1 MAYFVSAIPAARPK
15 NTGEGSLSLLQ
26 QSSQPRNQTRVSCIA
41 GGSLYVGGKHTK
53 WIILK
58 KISTFHPK
66 ILTRGQRRRQRDEP
80 TEKGKDQG
88 GGSPHRLSR
97 RPQPLFHPPRRHSK
111 KREAGR
117 GSRAGQSRWVTL
129 ETRARE
135 PGAGWGAATGGRQE
149 DPQQVWACGG
159 VGRGAEAGEG
169 PLDEL

>member
-1 MAYFVSAIPAARPK
+1 MRQKQVR
-15 NTGEGSLSLLQ
+15 SL
-26 QSSQPRNQTRVSCIA
+26 QSRSDKEASCGRG
-41 GGSLYVGGKHTK
+41 GGSCGK
-53 WIILK
+53 
-58 KISTFHPK
+58 
-66 ILTRGQRRRQRDEP
+66 RGQRRRQRDEP

-149 DPQQVWACGG
+149 DPQQVRACGG

-169 PLDEL
+169 PLDELGEGEQKLREQPTEA